1 MSKYVILC
9 TKGYIFMKTRVDK
22 YIEDTENFAPRR
34 VSKNTNLYEEI
45 KQGELETFNI
55 GSNAKVIGEHD
66 QQIDLDKIKDILEKN
81 YQETPKKRSMKF
93 ETIEEEIP
101 EIEKT
106 REYDINAILEQARE
120 EKEVDYEK
128 ERLKKIRDTQ
138 YDILKNL
145 ELEAKNK
152 AEEKTK
158 EQLLDLI
165 NTINLNEVK
174 KKKQE
179 EVIEE
184 EITSD
189 LDPLDILSD
198 LKGEDN
204 TVVAGAKEFTE
215 EMKALETKE
224 WNTKELKEEELE
236 EKEEMDNS
244 FYTNSMSFNKKDFSD
259 FEDLNEKESNIVV
272 KILIVVVFLAI
283 VTGIVIFLNEF
294 LKLGWF

>member
-22 YIEDTENFAPRR
+22 YLEDTENFSPRR

-45 KQGELETFNI
+45 KNGEIDTFNI

-66 QQIDLDKIKDILEKN
+66 KQIDLDKIKDILEKN
-81 YQETPKKRSMKF
+81 YQETPKKRSVKF
-93 ETIEEEIP
+93 ETMEEEIP
-101 EIEKT
+101 ELEKT
-106 REYDINAILEQARE
+106 KEYDINAILEQARE
-120 EKEVDYEK
+120 EKEVDYQK

-152 AEEKTK
+152 AEEKSK

-174 KKKQE
+174 QKE
-179 EVIEE
+179 EKE

-198 LKGEDN
+198 LKGEDS
-204 TVVAGAKEFTE
+204 TIVAGAKEFTE

-224 WNTKELKEEELE
+224 WNTEELKKDENE
-236 EKEEMDNS
+236 EKEMDNS
-244 FYTNSMSFNKKDFSD
+244 FYTNSMTFNKKDFSD
-259 FEDLNEKESNIVV
+259 FDDLNEKGGGIIV
-272 KILIVVVFLAI
+272 KILIIIVFLAI
-283 VTGIVIFLNEF
+283 IAGIVLFLNEF
-294 LKLGWF
+294 LNLGWF

>member
-22 YIEDTENFAPRR
+22 YLEDTENFSPRR

-45 KQGELETFNI
+45 KNGEIDTFNI

-66 QQIDLDKIKDILEKN
+66 KQIDLDKIKDILEKN
-81 YQETPKKRSMKF
+81 YQETPKKRSVKF

-101 EIEKT
+101 ELEKT
-106 REYDINAILEQARE
+106 KEYDINAILEQARE
-120 EKEVDYEK
+120 EKEVDYQK

-152 AEEKTK
+152 AEEKSK

-174 KKKQE
+174 QKE
-179 EVIEE
+179 EKE

-198 LKGEDN
+198 LKGEDS
-204 TVVAGAKEFTE
+204 TIVAGAKEFTE

-224 WNTKELKEEELE
+224 WNTEELKKDENE
-236 EKEEMDNS
+236 EKEMDNS
-244 FYTNSMSFNKKDFSD
+244 FYTNSMTFNKKDFSD
-259 FEDLNEKESNIVV
+259 FDDLNEKGGGIIV
-272 KILIVVVFLAI
+272 KILIIIVFLAI
-283 VTGIVIFLNEF
+283 IAGIVLFLNEF
-294 LKLGWF
+294 LNLGWF